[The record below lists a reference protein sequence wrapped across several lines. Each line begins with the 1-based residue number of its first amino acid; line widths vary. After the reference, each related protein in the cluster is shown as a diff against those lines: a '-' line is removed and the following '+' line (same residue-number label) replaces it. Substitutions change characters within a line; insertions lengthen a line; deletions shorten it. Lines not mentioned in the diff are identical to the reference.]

1 VATVEAA
8 TAAATAE
15 AAVANS
21 PGSGSTG
28 AALSPTAIG
37 YISFGTTIVV
47 VIALFVAGILPLWLA
62 AVILVADGAFTY
74 LLVTKL
80 EAGQSG

>member
-1 VATVEAA
+1 VTS
-8 TAAATAE
+8 AE
-15 AAVANS
+15 VAAVASN

-28 AALSPTAIG
+28 LTPSAIG

-47 VIALFVAGILPLWLA
+47 VLALFAVGVLPLWLA

-74 LLVTKL
+74 LLITKL
-80 EAGQSG
+80 EAARGG